1 MQRFLEILLGLERGF
16 LSRDGDLS
24 LGFNPAWPWQD
35 VVGAPVWNIVLIAL
49 GVALVVWIYRRETR
63 SRAVRIGLGVL
74 RASLVLLVIGLL
86 NRPVITLGQ
95 SRIERS
101 VLPILVDQS
110 VSMRVKDVGDANQPL
125 ARIDAVMAMLS
136 AEDQKLLREL
146 RAVHDV
152 RLYRFDSTLAPVIA
166 PTELSADGQS
176 TDLTG
181 AVRDALQ
188 ELQGQRVAGVVVL
201 TDGRDTPARNAAER
215 LTQLGGFGVKVYPV
229 AVGSDRPPTNLSI
242 QSVSVQ
248 DAAFVGDI
256 VNVRL
261 NLRAAGYEPGR
272 QATVRLIDKST
283 GEPLRDIDNKPA
295 EQTVTLASGD
305 APQDVE
311 LLFRP
316 TRVGTLDVS
325 VEVVGQPGEI
335 DADDNARVAQV
346 AVLDAK
352 INVLYVEGYPRW
364 EYRYLK
370 NEMIRDRTVEISCLL
385 TSADPSFRQEG
396 DRPITRFPESLNE
409 LLDYDV
415 ILFGDVDPRQFSDFQ
430 LQLVNEFVS
439 KLGGGFG
446 MVSGP
451 AFAPHAYRGTTIE
464 PILPVTLARGG
475 GEAAPGAITQGWRPV
490 LTREGA
496 ASSIFRFLADRAENE
511 QFLRE
516 QIQPLFWYA
525 RGVTTKSGVG
535 EVYSEHPTELGADGR
550 KAPLLVLGRFGA
562 GRTLFSAIDDSW
574 RWRYYTGE
582 TIFDTYWVQQLRYL
596 ARGRKLGQRQAAL
609 ATLRPV
615 YELGEQVRITLRV
628 LNPQLLTQLPEQI
641 RVDIVEEQ
649 SQTPIG
655 QHMLLRQEAQPDLY
669 VASFAG
675 DRIGNFTAKVG
686 SIAAGVDE
694 LAVPVQVRVPRLEL
708 VQPQVDRAALT
719 RLATQTG
726 GEVIELVDAASRLPK
741 LIQSAAKVVPIE
753 TVRPLWDAPL
763 VMVLFVGLI
772 TLEWIARKLFG
783 MV

>member
-1 MQRFLEILLGLERGF
+1 MQRLLEILLGLERGF
-16 LSRDGDLS
+16 LSREGDLS
-24 LGFNPAWPWQD
+24 VGFNPTWPWQD
-35 VVGAPVWNIVLIAL
+35 VVGAGVWNVALVAGGLALVLWVYRREARGRGVRIAL
-49 GVALVVWIYRRETR
+49 GC
-63 SRAVRIGLGVL
+63 L
-74 RASLVLLVIGLL
+74 RALLVLLVIGLL
-86 NRPVITLGQ
+86 NRPVVTLGQ
-95 SRIERS
+95 SRTEPS

-110 VSMRVKDVGDANQPL
+110 VSMRVKDVGDPAQPQ
-125 ARIDAVMAMLS
+125 ARIDAVASLLS
-136 AEDQKLLREL
+136 ADEQKVLKDL

-152 RLYRFDSTLAPVIA
+152 RLYRFDSGLAPVA
-166 PTELSADGQS
+166 SPAELAAEGQS

-181 AVRDALQ
+181 AVRQALQ

-201 TDGRDTPARNAAER
+201 TDGRDTPARNVAER
-215 LTQLGGFGVKVYPV
+215 LTQLAGFGVKVYPV
-229 AVGSDRPPTNLSI
+229 PVGSERPPTNLAI

-261 NLRAAGYEPGR
+261 NLRGAGYEAGHR
-272 QATVRLIDKST
+272 ATVRLVDKAT
-283 GEPLRDIDNKPA
+283 GELLRDVDNKPA
-295 EQTVTLASGD
+295 EESVALPAGD

-316 TRVGTLDVS
+316 TKVGPLDVS
-325 VEVVGQPGEI
+325 VEVVAQPGEI
-335 DADDNARVAQV
+335 DAEDNARVAQV
-346 AVLDAK
+346 SVLDAK

-370 NEMIRDRTVEISCLL
+370 NEMIRDRTVDISCLL

-446 MVSGP
+446 MVAGP
-451 AFAPHAYRGTTIE
+451 AYAPQAYRGTAIE
-464 PILPVTLARGG
+464 PLLPVNLARGPADVAAG
-475 GEAAPGAITQGWRPV
+475 GITQGWRPS
-490 LTREGA
+490 LTREGS
-496 ASSIFRFLADRAENE
+496 ASSIFRFLADRGENE
-511 QFLRE
+511 RFIRE

-525 RGVTTKSGVG
+525 RGVTAKAGVG
-535 EVYSEHPTELGADGR
+535 EVYAEHPSDTGPDGR

-609 ATLRPV
+609 ASLRPV
-615 YELGEQVRITLRV
+615 YELGEQVRVSLRI
-628 LNPQLLTQLPEQI
+628 LNPQLLPQLPEQV

-649 SQTPIG
+649 TQTPVG
-655 QHMLLRQEAQPDLY
+655 QHMLVRQEAQPDLY

-675 DRIGNFTAKVG
+675 DRIGSFTAKVG
-686 SIAAGVDE
+686 SIAAGVDD

-708 VQPQVDRAALT
+708 VQPQVDRAALA

-726 GEVIELVDAASRLPK
+726 GQVVELTDAAAKLPT
-741 LIQSAAKVVPIE
+741 LIASAAKVVPIE

-763 VMVLFVGLI
+763 VLIGFVILI
-772 TLEWIARKLFG
+772 TIEWVMRKAFG